1 MREAI
6 TPKTMDDGFVKKLG
20 ELSGQ
25 NVHLCMQCGTCAGS
39 CPMSEHMAFSVRKVM
54 HLAKLGLVEILEDL
68 NSCWSC
74 ASCHTCTV
82 RCPREIDIAR
92 VMDALRQMTLRTNQ
106 NYIEPSQVSEEA
118 LKEYPQIAM
127 VASFRKLTS

>member
-1 MREAI
+1 
-6 TPKTMDDGFVKKLG
+6 
-20 ELSGQ
+20 
-25 NVHLCMQCGTCAGS
+25 
-39 CPMSEHMAFSVRKVM
+39 MSEHMEFSVRKVM
-54 HLAKLGLVEILEDL
+54 HLAKLGLVEILDKL

-106 NYIEPSQVSEEA
+106 NYIEPSQVSKEA

-127 VASFRKLTS
+127 VAGFRKLTS